1 MTTIA
6 PSLLMLGFLATG
18 NPANHP
24 TPLHARRAH
33 RAADDAT
40 DNKNAKEKRPT
51 PKFPLG
57 KETTYVDGPL
67 DNDGYIDYES
77 ALNER
82 LSKGIKPEN
91 NANVLLWKALG
102 PKPEGGN
109 GMPPKFFRWLGIEEP
124 PERGEYFIGL
134 FRFSRDH
141 LKLEPG
147 EATEAINDEQSRA
160 SQRPWTANEHPE
172 IARWLQLNEKPL
184 AVAIEASKRPEY
196 FNPLVSGRT
205 EKERTGLISA
215 LLPGVQKCRELAAAL
230 TARAM
235 LRAGEGKFDE
245 AWQDLLACHRL
256 GRLLSRGATLIET
269 LVGIAVDAIASNTE
283 LALLERAKP
292 TAKQAQAWLRDLQAL
307 PPMSPMADK
316 IDLAER
322 FMFLDSVVLLRRGN
336 AGMLQGLAGDGPPF
350 KKPDPKARQALE
362 SLDWEPVLRN
372 GNGWYDRIVAAMH
385 NKDRV
390 AREKAFDQI
399 DEELKAL
406 KNVGTDPTDVLLA
419 LQQGRDPG
427 KQVSEKIGHVLIGL
441 FMPAARK
448 VQGAAYRTEQIQRNL
463 HLAFALAAYKADHG
477 AYPPKLADL
486 APKYLP
492 KVPDDIFSGKA
503 LIYRPSENGYLLYSV
518 GANGKDEGGRW
529 FDDDPPGDD
538 PSVRMPLPEL
548 KKK

>member
-1 MTTIA
+1 MPTIT
-6 PSLLMLGFLATG
+6 PSLLMLGLLATTNAG
-18 NPANHP
+18 NHP
-24 TPLHARRAH
+24 APLHAHRAH
-33 RAADDAT
+33 RAADNGAD
-40 DNKNAKEKRPT
+40 DKNAKEKRPT

-67 DNDGYIDYES
+67 DKEGYIDYES

-82 LSKGIKPEN
+82 LSKGINAQN
-91 NANVLLWKALG
+91 NANVLIWKALG
-102 PKPEGGN
+102 PKPEGGK
-109 GMPPKFFRWLGIEEP
+109 GMPPEFFQWLGIEEP
-124 PERGEYFIGL
+124 ERGDYFIGL
-134 FRFSRDH
+134 NRFSQDH

-147 EATEAINDEQSRA
+147 EATEAINDQQSRA
-160 SQRPWTANEHPE
+160 SRHAWTAKECPE

-184 AVAIEASKRPEY
+184 AVAIEATKRPDY
-196 FNPLVSGRT
+196 YNPLVGSGT
-205 EKERTGLISA
+205 GKERTGLIST

-256 GRLLSRGATLIET
+256 ARLLSRGATLIET

-307 PPMSPMADK
+307 PPMAPMADK

-322 FMFLDSVVLLRRGN
+322 FIFLDSVVLLRRGN

-350 KKPDPKARQALE
+350 KKPNPKAQQALE

-372 GNGWYDRIVAAMH
+372 GNGWYDRIVAAMR
-385 NKDRV
+385 NKDRA

-399 DEELKAL
+399 DDELKAL
-406 KNVGTDPTDVLLA
+406 KSVVTDPTDVLLA

-448 VQGAAYRTEQIQRNL
+448 VQGATDRAEQIQRNL

-486 APKYLP
+486 APKYIP
-492 KVPDDIFSGKA
+492 KVPDDILSGKA
-503 LIYRPSENGYLLYSV
+503 LIYRPSANGYLLYSV
-518 GANGKDEGGRW
+518 GVNGKDEDGRW

-538 PSVRMPLPEL
+538 PRVRMPLPEL